1 MSKKINQ
8 FNSTLTTPNNETL
21 SHASEVVSSKPSR
34 YSKSEV
40 KILLMGILGKLSVLF
55 FLICLA
61 PFISLFLHKE
71 PTLSTSLIYWAM
83 FGIAISSLLGIIS
96 YGYLVIKQITDI
108 ESWNG
113 LQYKKVL
120 HRREYE

>member
-71 PTLSTSLIYWAM
+71 PTLSTSLIY
-83 FGIAISSLLGIIS
+83 
-96 YGYLVIKQITDI
+96 
-108 ESWNG
+108 
-113 LQYKKVL
+113 
-120 HRREYE
+120 